1 MVYNPKTMTYR
12 TIRNES
18 KFQAID
24 KKDVAFYK
32 EAEKTDNSIKVCEV
46 NEEEFLYLN
55 FNVEP
60 KPTEEELIQM
70 LIQNRNEMEESKEK
84 PESNNSKVPKFGT
97 NKKNTDTKQDE
108 WNLSGSI
115 EQCIIRYASRL
126 NGEQINQILLGLEQG
141 LTDEQVK
148 SYFTLPADKMKQ
160 QRNMFRVM

>member
-1 MVYNPKTMTYR
+1 MFP
-12 TIRNES
+12 
-18 KFQAID
+18 
-24 KKDVAFYK
+24 
-32 EAEKTDNSIKVCEV
+32 
-46 NEEEFLYLN
+46 
-55 FNVEP
+55 P
-60 KPTEEELIQM
+60 
-70 LIQNRNEMEESKEK
+70 
-84 PESNNSKVPKFGT
+84 VPKFGT